1 MARRTRSEEPSLA
14 RTRSAAPAVGILLDY
29 AAPELAAWV
38 SAHRE
43 AVLRAAEAVDA
54 AYVAEVDAL
63 APLLPGG
70 ETVWERASAS
80 LTIYDS
86 ESEEHR
92 AHKPTRAENVE
103 GWQSRA
109 TDKHGK
115 RSVIALLPVRLPSGH
130 GFSTHLENRWVHG
143 HGFDRAWTL
152 TTVWPSAL
160 KPLEL
165 ADYDARRMG
174 VRVEDLEN
182 EEVQAERVPLD
193 AAHEALFRWIRDI
206 IAKSHSANRMPNILN
221 PDVLRR
227 MLLQSKM
234 LGRVEGREGE
244 ADSIVSGVIRFD
256 SPRNAPWETHS
267 YLMNRKQVQAVQ
279 DRLLATGV
287 IVYKRLDRFGKEVAA
302 SKEGKDYLFFSGEPY
317 HLRLRRERE
326 EEKKR
331 EREEEETRRQ
341 GVDVSQQTGEEG
353 GGGSTM
359 PTDKKPVLDPIHQL
373 VVEAFRLERR
383 KPLPSAGADTRREV
397 TKFNKTNVH
406 WFLEQFFSPEA
417 IKAVGEPTM
426 MRRARKALLDG
437 GDLALTGFLDEV
449 RFTPAERLTQ
459 AEYGRQRRAMEAR
472 SNEAARLTR
481 EQTAVTQPTEGEGR
495 GSDKPVLDP
504 IHELVME
511 AYLLQAVR
519 PQFSEGEDRYA
530 GFSPG
535 WVSGIL
541 RRSQFSDRAQAAVV
555 HPSFP
560 GVSIAPSLV
569 RASQMKHIR
578 EALVNAGAVV
588 PAERSGSGAVV
599 GWRFAPATPLSPE
612 TYEQARA
619 ALAARAAALVADGTP
634 LGDRLAFAERMRG
647 ARG

>member
-1 MARRTRSEEPSLA
+1 MARRTRPEAPSLA

-29 AAPELAAWV
+29 AAPELTAWV
-38 SAHRE
+38 SANRE

-92 AHKPTRAENVE
+92 ARKPSRIENVE
-103 GWQSRA
+103 GWQSRVA
-109 TDKHGK
+109 DKHGK
-115 RSVIALLPVRLPSGH
+115 REVLALLPVRLPASEGFVARLDNRWVSGH
-130 GFSTHLENRWVHG
+130 GS
-143 HGFDRAWTL
+143 DRVWTL
-152 TTVWPSAL
+152 TTAWPSPET
-160 KPLEL
+160 PLEL
-165 ADYDARRMG
+165 AGYEMRR
-174 VRVEDLEN
+174 R
-182 EEVQAERVPLD
+182 
-193 AAHEALFRWIRDI
+193 
-206 IAKSHSANRMPNILN
+206 
-221 PDVLRR
+221 
-227 MLLQSKM
+227 
-234 LGRVEGREGE
+234 
-244 ADSIVSGVIRFD
+244 
-256 SPRNAPWETHS
+256 
-267 YLMNRKQVQAVQ
+267 
-279 DRLLATGV
+279 
-287 IVYKRLDRFGKEVAA
+287 
-302 SKEGKDYLFFSGEPY
+302 
-317 HLRLRRERE
+317 
-326 EEKKR
+326 
-331 EREEEETRRQ
+331 